1 MAIENPNTLT
11 PMRRMVRLLAK
22 YRREIRYILLY
33 AVVAGLINL
42 SLPLGIQA
50 IIGLIAGGGISASW
64 GLLVAFVIV
73 GAIITGGLRLLQLSI
88 MEHMQRQVLPRTRL
102 SICRSGSPI
111 QSGVAAQGIPAGI
124 GKPFF

>member
-1 MAIENPNTLT
+1 MAIENPNSLT
-11 PMRRMVRLLAK
+11 PIRRLVRLLAK
-22 YRREIRYILLY
+22 YRREIRYIMLY

-73 GAIITGGLRLLQLSI
+73 GAVITGGLRLLQLSI
-88 MEHMQRQVLPRTRL
+88 MEHMQRQIFTD
-102 SICRSGSPI
+102 SAID
-111 QSGVAAQGIPAGI
+111 
-124 GKPFF
+124 F